1 MRFLFRRNDNLSF
14 SLKKQIKNDYN
25 VFFAGICTIQ
35 KCFPPPLHV
44 LLLSLSILYLSFLLS
59 LFLFLKISFFP
70 NSDSDSD
77 PSNKQAN
84 ETVLNRPEL
93 VRSLNYC
100 FNISGISSI
109 CHADRDSIHV
119 VLKCHLKH
127 LISTGKNTAELCGEK
142 HRHVGC
148 WTLSS
153 ACLMT

>member
-1 MRFLFRRNDNLSF
+1 MRFLFRRNDNFSF

-93 VRSLNYC
+93 QS
-100 FNISGISSI
+100 
-109 CHADRDSIHV
+109 D
-119 VLKCHLKH
+119 H
-127 LISTGKNTAELCGEK
+127 LIIASTSAGFHLS
-142 HRHVGC
+142 V
-148 WTLSS
+148 TLKEMQS
-153 ACLMT
+153 T